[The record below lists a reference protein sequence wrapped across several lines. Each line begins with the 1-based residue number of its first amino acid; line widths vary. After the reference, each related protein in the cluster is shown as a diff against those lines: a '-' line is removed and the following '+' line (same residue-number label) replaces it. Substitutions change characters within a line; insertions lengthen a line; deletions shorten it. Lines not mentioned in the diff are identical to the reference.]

1 MTALVLLGGNDMF
14 NAKLIPKTDS
24 FIIGYNIEDGSII
37 SEKLYLYV
45 DKRNIHDNT
54 VGIANNEFIRNLLLS
69 CENLRYLD
77 SETESDQNSN
87 KYDFQVE
94 SQKCYYQAKKY
105 LANNTSLF
113 DEKTIDKIESISW
126 INSIFTTIGLR
137 FSAENIIDLDVYYRR
152 NPFAI
157 PKLEELSFLPKSSF
171 RECLCWADFL
181 FVESVAVRL
190 LAIDFQKTR
199 TLLKIY
205 FEAGDPNIIQRIVS
219 FQQDTINYAAVNQLY
234 KYSSLNNLQFGAIA
248 LVMDLKTDY
257 IRYNYYF
264 KVTIQ
269 SP

>member
-113 DEKTIDKIESISW
+113 DEKTIDKYEGKVGG
-126 INSIFTTIGLR
+126 F
-137 FSAENIIDLDVYYRR
+137 
-152 NPFAI
+152 
-157 PKLEELSFLPKSSF
+157 
-171 RECLCWADFL
+171 
-181 FVESVAVRL
+181 
-190 LAIDFQKTR
+190 
-199 TLLKIY
+199 LLKVLY
-205 FEAGDPNIIQRIVS
+205 LFGIIVPPFR
-219 FQQDTINYAAVNQLY
+219 
-234 KYSSLNNLQFGAIA
+234 
-248 LVMDLKTDY
+248 
-257 IRYNYYF
+257 
-264 KVTIQ
+264 
-269 SP
+269 